1 MESDRGLTALV
12 SSTLILSAMTKDEV
26 IENFPVGS
34 VVYFKS
40 NEGVL
45 MTVVGHVENAI
56 PDKPPLIKLYWFDDE
71 KHLQQTIVSA
81 DSLIMRVK
89 NNPDQ
94 E

>member
-1 MESDRGLTALV
+1 
-12 SSTLILSAMTKDEV
+12 MTKNEV

-45 MTVVGHVENAI
+45 MTVVGHVHLENVN
-56 PDKPPLIKLYWFDDE
+56 PENPPRIKLYWFDDD

-81 DSLIMRVK
+81 DSLAMRIK
-89 NNPDQ
+89 KNPDQ